1 VWNFLYTIEGS
12 DVIKGVDAGGET
24 SVEAED
30 LVVDQGSE
38 GKVVEE
44 IGEVLP
50 YVGIA
55 VFSKALIIK
64 PIDLCDLAGL
74 VVATED
80 GDALRISNFQS
91 HKESDGFNG
100 IVTSI
105 NIIAHEQIIR
115 VWIWP
120 ANSEQLH
127 QVMELT
133 MDVSAYGDWAFH
145 WLHVRLVL
153 QDLSCL
159 LAEPLYIDLGQL
171 LTGHQALNPSI

>member
-1 VWNFLYTIEGS
+1 M
-12 DVIKGVDAGGET
+12 
-24 SVEAED
+24 EAED

-105 NIIAHEQIIR
+105 NIIT
-115 VWIWP
+115 
-120 ANSEQLH
+120 LF
-127 QVMELT
+127 
-133 MDVSAYGDWAFH
+133 DVSL
-145 WLHVRLVL
+145 LHTR
-153 QDLSCL
+153 
-159 LAEPLYIDLGQL
+159 I
-171 LTGHQALNPSI
+171 